1 MKIVTIVG
9 ARPQFIKA
17 AAVSRAIQALN
28 QKKGDS
34 QVNEIVLHTGQHYDD
49 NMSRIFF
56 DELEIR
62 QPDYYLG
69 VGSGT
74 HGWMTAF
81 MLSKIEKILLDEKP
95 DSVMVYGDTNSTL
108 AGALAAAKLH
118 IPVAHV
124 EAGLR
129 SFNRKMPEEINRKL
143 TDHVSSQLFCPTDIA
158 VANLQN
164 EGIIIGVFK
173 VGDVMFDSFLFN
185 KGLSEKKSNIL
196 SSLGLQ
202 INGYCLAT
210 IHREENTTDMKKLAG
225 IFKAFDNLA
234 SPDHPFIIPLHPR
247 THMALN
253 NHSKKLQL
261 NPYVRLMEPVSYL
274 DMVSLETNARIIL
287 TDSGGV
293 QKEAFFA
300 KKPCIT
306 LREETEWVEL
316 IEEGVNLLAGS
327 DPSRI
332 CYAYEKMLNKSLSYS
347 VNLFGDGYAGEKIVN
362 ILRGCTYNNP
372 KY

>member
-17 AAVSRAIQALN
+17 AAVSRAIHEFN
-28 QKKGDS
+28 QKQKDM
-34 QVNEIVLHTGQHYDD
+34 QVNEIIVHTGQHYDD
-49 NMSRIFF
+49 SMSKIIF

-74 HGWMTAF
+74 HGWMTAS

-129 SFNRKMPEEINRKL
+129 SFNREMPEEINRKL

-164 EGIIIGVFK
+164 EGINIGVFK

-185 KGLSEKKSNIL
+185 KKLSAKKSNIL
-196 SSLGLQ
+196 SNLGLQ
-202 INGYCLAT
+202 VDGYCLAT
-210 IHREENTTDMKKLAG
+210 IHREENTTDMKKLG
-225 IFKAFDNLA
+225 SIFKAFDNLA
-234 SPDHPFIIPLHPR
+234 SPDCPFIIPLHPR
-247 THMALN
+247 THNVLN
-253 NHSKKLQL
+253 NQSKKPLS
-261 NPYVRLMEPVSYL
+261 NPYIHLMEPVSYL

-300 KKPCIT
+300 KKPCVT

-316 IEEGVNLLAGS
+316 LEGGFNLLAGS
-327 DPSRI
+327 DPARI
-332 CYAYEKMLNKSLSYS
+332 CCAYEEMLNRSLSYS
-347 VNLFGDGYAGEKIVN
+347 VNFFGNGDAAEKIVD
-362 ILRGCTYNNP
+362 ILNYL
-372 KY
+372 